1 MKVLKNREAI
11 LSGNINKV
19 LLTLSLPIMLGNV
32 IQTIYQVTDMYWVS
46 RLADGDNA
54 LGAISFIWPVIFVML
69 SFGIGINIAGT
80 SMISQYVGMNKQN
93 EARSVAGQLISFSL
107 LFSLVLGIIGALY
120 SKDILYLIGAR
131 NEILEYGSLYL
142 GITFSTMPV
151 MFLFFAYQSI
161 RQGQGDTMTPMI
173 LLGSSVVLN
182 IILDPILMFTLN
194 MGVAGAAWATVI
206 SRALSTVVGVYL
218 LFFSSNGIKLR
229 LSDLSLNL
237 PVLKD
242 IVRIGMPSALG
253 QSIDGLGFMVMNIFV
268 LSFGAYTMTA
278 FAIGNKINSLIL
290 MPAMGIG
297 GALATVIGQNVGA
310 GQTERASKA
319 VYASMKLSVLIL
331 SLGGAVI
338 ILFAPQVVG
347 IFTDDPVVSA
357 QAIFYL
363 RLITAAIPLMG
374 IFQSLVGCFQGA
386 GHTMTVMFVTTSRLW
401 AMRIPLI
408 ILLKH
413 FTPLAEHS
421 IWYSMVISNLLTCI
435 LAYVIFLRGSWKK
448 KTVKEQTD
456 PEPEPVLA

>member
-1 MKVLKNREAI
+1 MKVTKNREAI
-11 LSGNINKV
+11 LSGNISKV
-19 LLTLSLPIMLGNV
+19 LLSLSLPIMLGNV

-80 SMISQYVGMNKQN
+80 SMISQYVGMNKQG

-120 SKDILYLIGAR
+120 SRDILYMIGAR

-173 LLGSSVVLN
+173 LLGSSVILN
-182 IILDPILMFTLN
+182 IVLDPILMFTLN

-218 LFFSSNGIKLR
+218 LFFSNNGIRLR
-229 LSDLSLNL
+229 ISDLNLNL

-253 QSIDGLGFMVMNIFV
+253 QSIDG
-268 LSFGAYTMTA
+268 
-278 FAIGNKINSLIL
+278 
-290 MPAMGIG
+290 PGIYG
-297 GALATVIGQNVGA
+297 D
-310 GQTERASKA
+310 E
-319 VYASMKLSVLIL
+319 
-331 SLGGAVI
+331 
-338 ILFAPQVVG
+338 
-347 IFTDDPVVSA
+347 
-357 QAIFYL
+357 YL
-363 RLITAAIPLMG
+363 RPQLWRI
-374 IFQSLVGCFQGA
+374 
-386 GHTMTVMFVTTSRLW
+386 HHDRLCH
-401 AMRIPLI
+401 R
-408 ILLKH
+408 
-413 FTPLAEHS
+413 
-421 IWYSMVISNLLTCI
+421 
-435 LAYVIFLRGSWKK
+435 
-448 KTVKEQTD
+448 Q
-456 PEPEPVLA
+456 